1 MTDFKHLSIFV
12 LECEGCTRSDFV
24 DQLDGGL
31 DQSLFTIIAID
42 LPGYGKSRPPE
53 RMYSVDAYP
62 NDANKAAALMEK
74 LGYKLYSVLGWSDGA
89 KIALLLA
96 IKNQARVD
104 KLVVWGVVPYAS
116 EYDIKAV
123 SMTRDINVFDAK
135 AKKLYVDAYGLEL
148 FEQLWHKHVD
158 YCVSFSGNAS
168 AIWDIRKEMRTIKCP
183 TLILHGDKDP
193 LIDKNHPYT
202 AEKEIADSRLVRFAN
217 GSHNIHQVYVQEFNR
232 TVTDFLL
239 E

>member
-1 MTDFKHLSIFV
+1 MSTK
-12 LECEGCTRSDFV
+12 CAGCTRSDFP
-24 DQLDGGL
+24 DQIDGGL

-53 RMYSVDAYP
+53 RMYSREAYF
-62 NDANKAAALMEK
+62 NDAKKAAGLMNK

-96 IKNQARVD
+96 IQQQGRVD

-116 EYDIKAV
+116 DYDIKAV
-123 SMTRDINVFDAK
+123 SITRDTSIFDPK
-135 AKKLYVDAYGLEL
+135 SRELYTNAYGKDL

-158 YCVSFSGNAS
+158 YCVTYSDSKETL
-168 AIWDIRKEMRTIKCP
+168 WDIRKEMKTIKCP

-202 AEKEIADSRLVRFAN
+202 AEELIADSRLVKFAN
-217 GSHNIHQVYVQEFNR
+217 GSHNIHQVYVQEFNK
-232 TVTDFLL
+232 TVTNFLL

>member
-1 MTDFKHLSIFV
+1 MHAL
-12 LECEGCTRSDFV
+12 GCTRSDFP

-31 DQSLFTIIAID
+31 DQKLFTIIAID

-53 RMYSVDAYP
+53 RMYSMNAFP
-62 NDANKAAALMEK
+62 NDARKAAGLMDK

-96 IKNQARVD
+96 IQNQARVD

-116 EYDIKAV
+116 AYDVKAV
-123 SMTRDINVFDAK
+123 MMTRDVEVFDPK
-135 AKKLYVDAYGLEL
+135 SKKLYMDAYGREL

-158 YCVSFSGNAS
+158 YCSGFTDTSEAF
-168 AIWDIRKEMRTIKCP
+168 WDIRKEMRTIKCP

-193 LIDKNHPYT
+193 LIDKNHPAT
-202 AEKEIADSRLVRFAN
+202 AEREIADSRLIRFPN
-217 GSHNIHQVYVQEFNR
+217 GSHNIHQTYVQEFGKY
-232 TVTDFLL
+232 VTDFLL

>member
-1 MTDFKHLSIFV
+1 M
-12 LECEGCTRSDFV
+12 
-24 DQLDGGL
+24 DGNSFDL
-31 DQSLFTIIAID
+31 NQFTLIAID

-53 RMYSVDAYP
+53 RVYSADAYP
-62 NDANKAAALMEK
+62 NDARKAAGLMEK
-74 LGYKLYSVLGWSDGA
+74 LGFKLYSVLGWSDGA

-96 IKNQARVD
+96 IQNQARVD
-104 KLVVWGVVPYAS
+104 KLVVWGVVPNAT

-123 SMTRDINVFDAK
+123 SITRDISIFDPK
-135 AKKLYVDAYGLEL
+135 SRKLYIEAYGQEL

-158 YCVSFSGNAS
+158 YCVGFSGNANQ
-168 AIWDIRKEMRTIKCP
+168 IWDIRKEMRTIKCP

-193 LIDKNHPYT
+193 LIDKEHPAT
-202 AEKEIADSRLVRFAN
+202 AEREIADSRLVRFPN
-217 GSHNIHQVYVQEFNR
+217 GSHNIHQVYIQEFAK

>member
-1 MTDFKHLSIFV
+1 MISTNFTIIHPKT
-12 LECEGCTRSDFV
+12 GCTRSDFP
-24 DQLDGGL
+24 DQIDNGL
-31 DQSLFTIIAID
+31 DQDLFTIIAID

-53 RMYSVDAYP
+53 RMYSVEAYP
-62 NDANKAAALMEK
+62 NDAVKAAGLMDK

-96 IKNQARVD
+96 IRNQARVE

-116 EYDIKAV
+116 DYDIKAV
-123 SMTRDINVFDAK
+123 SMTRDVNTVFDPK
-135 AKKLYVDAYGLEL
+135 SRELYTKAYGQEL

-158 YCVSFSGNAS
+158 YCVSFSGNPT

-183 TLILHGDKDP
+183 ALILHGDKDP

-202 AEKEIADSRLVRFAN
+202 AEKEIADSRLYRFPN
-217 GSHNIHQVYVQEFNR
+217 GSHNIHQVFVKEFNR
-232 TVTDFLL
+232 VVTEFLQ

>member
-1 MTDFKHLSIFV
+1 MSCL
-12 LECEGCTRSDFV
+12 GCTRSDFP
-24 DQLDGGL
+24 DQIDGGL

-53 RMYSVDAYP
+53 RMYSVDSYP
-62 NDANKAAALMEK
+62 NDARKAAGLMEK

-96 IKNQARVD
+96 INNQARVD
-104 KLVVWGVVPYAS
+104 RLVVWGVVPYGS
-116 EYDIKAV
+116 DYDIKAV
-123 SMTRDINVFDAK
+123 SMTRDTAIFDAK
-135 AKKLYVDAYGLEL
+135 SRRLYIEAYGEEL

-158 YCVSFSGNAS
+158 YCVTFSGNPS
-168 AIWDIRKEMRTIKCP
+168 QFWDIRKEMRTIKCP

-193 LIDKNHPYT
+193 LIDKTHPAT
-202 AEKEIADSRLVRFAN
+202 AEREIADSRLVRFPK
-217 GSHNIHQVYVQEFNR
+217 GSHNIHQVFVSEFNK